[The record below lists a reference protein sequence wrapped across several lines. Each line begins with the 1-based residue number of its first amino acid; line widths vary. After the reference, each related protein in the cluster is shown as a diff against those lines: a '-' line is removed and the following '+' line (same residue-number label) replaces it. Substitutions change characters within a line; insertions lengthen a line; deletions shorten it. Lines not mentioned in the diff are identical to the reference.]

1 MAKRLGGSLL
11 GFGVKSAGEFCM
23 SYECAARRGAR
34 ERAISYINT
43 YTLVYLS
50 WLVSSGGSQVSVVRA
65 CTASETLTVR
75 TAKSQG
81 SSTTTI
87 SLTWNNR
94 NASES

>member
-43 YTLVYLS
+43 CFTNFFTKFKKYTQVLV
-50 WLVSSGGSQVSVVRA
+50 VSSPVVF
-65 CTASETLTVR
+65 CENH
-75 TAKSQG
+75 Q
-81 SSTTTI
+81 
-87 SLTWNNR
+87 NR
-94 NASES
+94 KHHLSD